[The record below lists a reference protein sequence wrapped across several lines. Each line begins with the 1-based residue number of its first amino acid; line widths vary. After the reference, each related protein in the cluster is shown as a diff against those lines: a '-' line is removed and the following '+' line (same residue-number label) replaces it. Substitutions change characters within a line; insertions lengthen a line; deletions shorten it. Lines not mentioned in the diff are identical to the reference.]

1 MAPPQKTVGA
11 ETLKINPTPLP
22 ILVIIILKNYSDPSI
37 TAKEKLR
44 KPMCPQT
51 EDADTDADDDDDDI
65 AIT

>member
-1 MAPPQKTVGA
+1 M
-11 ETLKINPTPLP
+11 
-22 ILVIIILKNYSDPSI
+22 IIILKNYLDPSV

-51 EDADTDADDDDDDI
+51 EDADDADADTDDDDDDDDI